1 MMVTASQL
9 FPMTSVLRKSRF
21 PGGAPALWK
30 CGEIMR
36 PKTRSAPQRRA
47 DIDAP
52 ESFQADCR
60 GTVCG

>member
-9 FPMTSVLRKSRF
+9 FPVTSELRF
-21 PGGAPALWK
+21 PGGGPALRK

-36 PKTRSAPQRRA
+36 PKTRGAPQRRA